1 MTLNDDIIGGGT
13 TTTTITTSTG
23 NISLHNNNNNNNSNG
38 NGSPEYHYHNQQEYY
53 GISGGSSSSSSVVGM
68 QRSLYACNDWN
79 HYTSASTT
87 TTTTL
92 VNKDAVLGK
101 WRSKKRR
108 PPLQDSTNH
117 NSPQLFFT
125 SPTRPSSNTS
135 SSTNNTNNNNNN
147 NNNNNTNNNSN
158 NDRSITSTPSHLM
171 LPSLSTT
178 ITSSTLFP
186 CTSPPRRSTTKMM
199 ASPSYLP
206 SPRRPSPITKKSSPL
221 MPPPIPLVSSINSPL
236 HVFENCLY
244 VSAHG
249 NRNGRIEISSTHLK
263 FVYHGPRLFK
273 RNSNEDLPST
283 EFTEESYEE
292 MMNKTIIR
300 ATKEVS
306 RRHLQHLEDEIVVP
320 LNKISHVYPR
330 TYMMRDA
337 ALELFFDSLQKSI
350 FLVSPHN
357 RQAALSCL
365 IQQAPHVQ
373 MQDVPYHHWFLRKQY
388 NKKLPTITTD
398 WTKGLLSNYDYLL
411 ALNRMAG
418 RTYHD
423 ISNYPIMPWVLS
435 NYTSTTVPDL
445 SDRNN
450 FRDLTKPMGAL
461 DPDRLAKFL
470 QKYNALKSS
479 YQKKEE
485 NIPPFMYGSHYSNTG
500 GVVLHYLVRLP
511 PFADLHRQLQVNKY
525 VLQFTLLFLC
535 WNR

>member
-1 MTLNDDIIGGGT
+1 MTANDDIIGGGT
-13 TTTTITTSTG
+13 TTTITTTTTTTTTTTG
-23 NISLHNNNNNNNSNG
+23 SLHNHTNNID
-38 NGSPEYHYHNQQEYY
+38 GSPEYHYHNQQDYY

-135 SSTNNTNNNNNN
+135 SSNNNNS
-147 NNNNNTNNNSN
+147 TNSN
-158 NDRSITSTPSHLM
+158 SHDTKTITPTSTPSHLM
-171 LPSLSTT
+171 LPSLSATKAP
-178 ITSSTLFP
+178 STLFP
-186 CTSPPRRSTTKMM
+186 CTSPPRRSTNKMIT
-199 ASPSYLP
+199 SPSYMP
-206 SPRRPSPITKKSSPL
+206 SPRRPSPSINKKLSPIMPLIPPPSSP
-221 MPPPIPLVSSINSPL
+221 V

-244 VSAHG
+244 VCAHG
-249 NRNGRIEISSTHLK
+249 NRNGRIEITCTHLK
-263 FVYHGPRLFK
+263 FVYHGPRLYN
-273 RNSNEDLPST
+273 RYSSEDLPST

-306 RRHLQHLEDEIVVP
+306 RRHLQRLEDEIVVP

-337 ALELFFDSLQKSI
+337 AVELFFESLQKSI

-357 RQAALSCL
+357 RQAVLSCL

-388 NKKLPTITTD
+388 NKKVPTITND

-435 NYTSTTVPDL
+435 NYTSQTVPDL

-485 NIPPFMYGSHYSNTG
+485 NTPAFMYGSHYSNTG
-500 GVVLHYLVRLP
+500 GVVLHYLVRLS
-511 PFADLHRQLQVNKY
+511 PFADLHRQLQVN
-525 VLQFTLLFLC
+525 THLLHVTTS
-535 WNR
+535 